1 MSFSG
6 FSRLRRILLYLKVFV
21 LLVCIFLGFSLLSV
35 LIPNEPVR
43 KNIESSI
50 KDVINQPDYP
60 DLIIKGDHHR
70 LDYAMDGQISNII
83 YTIDNQEPLKSALLG
98 RCRMEDGPYTSQ
110 WKHLSYNI
118 SHNNLKPNVNYA
130 RYWHGNSFFFR
141 IFYSFT
147 NFNEIKWLI
156 FFITSVLMAAFAML
170 LYRETGGLN
179 AMAML
184 AGLFFVN
191 VYIMQFSM
199 QMSPVLI
206 ISIIAGFFLISR
218 MKRKKGNIGLL
229 FFITGAVTNYFDL
242 LTAPLLTLGFPMLIW
257 VSMNKEEGNL
267 KKDVISGIQ
276 QLVGFGLLWSTG
288 YLGAWVFKVL
298 ITIPFAD
305 FDIFADVKNQ
315 FLLRSGS
322 EGINRM
328 SAIEANFNFL
338 PLVFMNLILITLL
351 IFSILYFKK
360 KGITKA
366 ILYLAVAFVPYIW
379 FYVTANHSYLH
390 NWFTYRIQAIA
401 ISGVFLAFISLID
414 WERFSE
420 RKSRILKFRNN

>member
-6 FSRLRRILLYLKVFV
+6 FSLLQRILLYLKVFV

-35 LIPNEPVR
+35 LIPDAPVR
-43 KNIESSI
+43 KNIEKSI

-60 DLIIKGDHHR
+60 DLMIKGDHHR
-70 LDYAMDGQISNII
+70 LDYTMDGQISNII
-83 YTIDNQEPLKSALLG
+83 YTVDNQEPLKSALLG
-98 RCRMEDGPYTSQ
+98 RCRMEDSPYTSQ
-110 WKHLSYNI
+110 WNHLSYNI

-147 NFNEIKWLI
+147 DFNEIKWLI

-206 ISIIAGFFLISR
+206 ISIIAGLFLISR

-229 FFITGAVTNYFDL
+229 FFITGAVTTYFDL
-242 LTAPLLTLGFPMLIW
+242 LTAPLLTLGLPMLIW

-338 PLVFMNLILITLL
+338 PLVFINIILLIFL
-351 IFSILYFKK
+351 IFSILFFKK
-360 KGITKA
+360 RGISRA
-366 ILYLAVAFVPYIW
+366 ILFLAVAVVPYIW
-379 FYVTANHSYLH
+379 FYITANHSIFH

-401 ISGVFLAFISLID
+401 VSGVFMAVISLVD
-414 WERFSE
+414 WQRFSE
-420 RKSRILKFRNN
+420 RWNRIFKIQG

>member
-1 MSFSG
+1 
-6 FSRLRRILLYLKVFV
+6 
-21 LLVCIFLGFSLLSV
+21 
-35 LIPNEPVR
+35 
-43 KNIESSI
+43 
-50 KDVINQPDYP
+50 
-60 DLIIKGDHHR
+60 
-70 LDYAMDGQISNII
+70 
-83 YTIDNQEPLKSALLG
+83 
-98 RCRMEDGPYTSQ
+98 
-110 WKHLSYNI
+110 
-118 SHNNLKPNVNYA
+118 
-130 RYWHGNSFFFR
+130 
-141 IFYSFT
+141 
-147 NFNEIKWLI
+147 
-156 FFITSVLMAAFAML
+156 
-170 LYRETGGLN
+170 
-179 AMAML
+179 
-184 AGLFFVN
+184 
-191 VYIMQFSM
+191 MQFSM

-298 ITIPFAD
+298 ITIPVAD

-379 FYVTANHSYLH
+379 FYLTANHSYLH

-401 ISGVFLAFISLID
+401 ISGVFLAFMSLID

-420 RKSRILKFRNN
+420 RKSKILKFRNN

>member
-6 FSRLRRILLYLKVFV
+6 FSLLQRILLYLKVFV

-35 LIPNEPVR
+35 LIPDEPVR

-83 YTIDNQEPLKSALLG
+83 YTVDNQEPLKSALLG
-98 RCRMEDGPYTSQ
+98 RCRMQDGSYTSQ

-118 SHNNLKPNVNYA
+118 KHNNLKPNVNYA

-141 IFYSFT
+141 ILYSFT

-156 FFITSVLMAAFAML
+156 FFITSVLMAAFAMV
-170 LYRETGGLN
+170 LYRETGGLKS
-179 AMAML
+179 MAML

-206 ISIIAGFFLISR
+206 ISIIAGLFLISH
-218 MKRKKGNIGLL
+218 MKRNRENTGLL
-229 FFITGAVTNYFDL
+229 FFITGAVTTYFDL
-242 LTAPLLTLGFPMLIW
+242 LTAPLLTLGLPMLIW
-257 VSMNKEEGNL
+257 VSMIKEEGNL
-267 KKDVISGIQ
+267 KKDLVFGIQ
-276 QLVGFGLLWSTG
+276 QLLAFGLLWSTG

-298 ITIPFAD
+298 ITIPVAD
-305 FDIFADVKNQ
+305 FDIFSRCKKSVFTSIRQ
-315 FLLRSGS
+315 R
-322 EGINRM
+322 RHQQ
-328 SAIEANFNFL
+328 NFSN
-338 PLVFMNLILITLL
+338 
-351 IFSILYFKK
+351 
-360 KGITKA
+360 
-366 ILYLAVAFVPYIW
+366 
-379 FYVTANHSYLH
+379 
-390 NWFTYRIQAIA
+390 
-401 ISGVFLAFISLID
+401 
-414 WERFSE
+414 
-420 RKSRILKFRNN
+420 

>member
-147 NFNEIKWLI
+147 DFNEIKWLI
-156 FFITSVLMAAFAML
+156 FFITSVLMAAFTMV
-170 LYRETGGLN
+170 LYRETGGLKS
-179 AMAML
+179 MAML

-206 ISIIAGFFLISR
+206 ISIIAGLFLISH
-218 MKRKKGNIGLL
+218 MKRNKENTGLL
-229 FFITGAVTNYFDL
+229 FFITGAVTTYFDL
-242 LTAPLLTLGFPMLIW
+242 LTAPLLTLGLPMLIW
-257 VSMNKEEGNL
+257 VSMIKEEGNL
-267 KKDVISGIQ
+267 KKDLVFGIQ
-276 QLVGFGLLWSTG
+276 QLLAFGLLWSTG

-298 ITIPFAD
+298 ITIPVAD
-305 FDIFADVKNQ
+305 FDIFSDVKNQ

-338 PLVFMNLILITLL
+338 PLVFMNLILLTLL

-401 ISGVFLAFISLID
+401 ISGVFLAFISLVD

-420 RKSRILKFRNN
+420 RWSKVRV